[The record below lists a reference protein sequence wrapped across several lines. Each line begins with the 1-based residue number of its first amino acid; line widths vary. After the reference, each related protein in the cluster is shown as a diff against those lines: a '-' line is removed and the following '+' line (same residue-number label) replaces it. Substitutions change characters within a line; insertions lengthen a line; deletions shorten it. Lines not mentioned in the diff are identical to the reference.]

1 MPRLREPACVTASL
15 SLKGSRGRSG
25 RRREIR
31 TSGSDDSGKIT
42 PEALATP
49 SAETLP
55 PIGDASDTLRNHLHT
70 VDDAGQPGRWSG
82 LDPDGR
88 RAGNT
93 LGAALIFCVI
103 VFQSSADPWCGPSK
117 MLAKFAIFLTALGAL
132 ADCAGQPVTTAQPP
146 PETEQV
152 KIPRVDGKAAQA
164 PPVKEDAP
172 CVDRF
177 SEGACKQRRGCSWVN
192 EYKRTDGTWAS
203 AYCWGGKAGHK

>member
-1 MPRLREPACVTASL
+1 MHRTRCGTIYTLSTTLDSPADSQ
-15 SLKGSRGRSG
+15 GS
-25 RRREIR
+25 IWM
-31 TSGSDDSGKIT
+31 
-42 PEALATP
+42 AA
-49 SAETLP
+49 A
-55 PIGDASDTLRNHLHT
+55 
-70 VDDAGQPGRWSG
+70 PG
-82 LDPDGR
+82 
-88 RAGNT
+88 T

-132 ADCAGQPVTTAQPP
+132 AGCAGQPGATAQPP

-152 KIPRVDGKAAQA
+152 IIPRVDGKTAQA
-164 PPVKEDAP
+164 PPVPPVKEDAP

-203 AYCWGGKAGHK
+203 AYCSGGKAGRK